1 MSRMTR
7 PLILGLL
14 LIAISIQ
21 LGCIKNLD
29 FLKCWGCFNYT
40 KEIMIT
46 TESGLGYHD
55 DVEGTGAT
63 PAAGQTIVVHYT
75 GMLENGTKFDSS
87 VDRGEPF
94 SYTHGRNLVIKGWEE
109 GISTMKV
116 GSKRRLYIPANLGYG
131 AAGAGGLIPP
141 HANLIFDVELI
152 AIK

>member
-1 MSRMTR
+1 
-7 PLILGLL
+7 
-14 LIAISIQ
+14 
-21 LGCIKNLD
+21 
-29 FLKCWGCFNYT
+29 
-40 KEIMIT
+40 MIT

-63 PAAGQTIVVHYT
+63 PAAGQTVVVHYT

-109 GISTMKV
+109 GIATMKV

-131 AAGAGGLIPP
+131 ANGAGSLIPP